1 MRAPKAYIAGFGT
14 TTVLVTSALLL
25 LAVVSALV
33 AFKGWPGAG
42 AAEDV
47 ANLVVEDPKS
57 VDEPVQVALNAS
69 PAAAAVASVPAPGT
83 AAAGAGAVTPAGS
96 LDARVPAGIIG
107 GGGGGG
113 GGGFRDLPQVT
124 GDPGAPLTTSEPS
137 GGLLPQTP
145 VSGEV
150 RRLTDGLG
158 DTTQGLTGGLGNA
171 VRPLNPGAGQL
182 LTNAGGALSELL
194 RDLGEPRP

>member
-14 TTVLVTSALLL
+14 TTVLVSSALLL

-47 ANLVVEDPKS
+47 ANLVVEDTKS

-69 PAAAAVASVPAPGT
+69 PAVAAVASVPAPGT

-107 GGGGGG
+107 GGGGL
-113 GGGFRDLPQVT
+113 RDVPQVA
-124 GDPGAPLTTSEPS
+124 GDPGAPLPTSEPS
-137 GGLLPQTP
+137 GGLLPETP

-158 DTTQGLTGGLGNA
+158 DTTQGLTGDLGNA

>member
-57 VDEPVQVALNAS
+57 VDGPVQVASNAS

-113 GGGFRDLPQVT
+113 GFRDFPQVT
-124 GDPGAPLTTSEPS
+124 GGPGAPLPTAEPS

-158 DTTQGLTGGLGNA
+158 DTTQGLTGDLGTA
-171 VRPLNPGAGQL
+171 VGQLNPGAGQL
-182 LTNAGGALSELL
+182 LTNAGGALAELV